1 MGEVVHYG
9 NAVDHPLDFLAAGHA
24 FKAAHGIRQLLDVQ
38 SRKLCG
44 CNCHGGVA
52 DVELSNH
59 RYVVPGSF
67 QCEMAAVRGGLH
79 IQDTDVGRVGKA
91 HRLDGARGPL
101 NHVQAVGIVRVDQG
115 QAVAGD
121 DLGQPAEAQFDFLQG
136 IVNIRVIKFNVV
148 DDHQFR
154 EVVQEF
160 GTLVEKRRVVL
171 VPLQHGKIGIRK
183 TAPASEIA
191 GNAANHEA
199 GVQPGILHQPR
210 QHGCGGGFS
219 VGACYHIVA
228 LAAQE
233 VFLHRLREGKVT
245 QAPLEHGF
253 HFLIAAAHGIA
264 DDDDV
269 RIRRDVGSLVAF
281 KQGDAF
287 LLQKSGHG
295 GIDVGV
301 GTGDGKAAAGHGG
314 GYRAHGGAAD
324 AEKVEMAVHDGERNG
339 AGFIWKRK
347 EPQYRNPPEPG
358 PGGAQCR
365 WRYP

>member
-1 MGEVVHYG
+1 
-9 NAVDHPLDFLAAGHA
+9 
-24 FKAAHGIRQLLDVQ
+24 
-38 SRKLCG
+38 
-44 CNCHGGVA
+44 
-52 DVELSNH
+52 
-59 RYVVPGSF
+59 
-67 QCEMAAVRGGLH
+67 MAAVRGGLH
-79 IQDTDVGRVGKA
+79 IQNADVGRVGKT
-91 HRLDGARGPL
+91 HRLDGARGSF
-101 NHVQAVGIVRVDQG
+101 NHVQAVGIVRVDQS

-121 DLGQPAEAQFDFLQG
+121 DLGQPAEAQLDFLQG
-136 IVNIRVIKFNVV
+136 MVNVRVVEFNVV

-160 GTLVEKRRVVL
+160 GAFVEKRRVVL
-171 VPLQHGKIGIRK
+171 VSLQHGKIGIRK
-183 TAPASEIA
+183 TAAAAKIA
-191 GNAANHEA
+191 GNAADHEA
-199 GVQPGILHQPR
+199 GVQPGILHQPC

-245 QAPLEHGF
+245 QAPLKHGF